1 MNEKTAM
8 TLREALGGNAYP
20 GRGILL
26 GMAGGRAVAAYFIMG
41 RSVNSRNRVFE
52 LRDGALYTAPF
63 DETKVKDPSLI
74 IYRALCVS
82 GERLIVT
89 NGDQTDT
96 ICDGFRAGKTFEEAL
111 AERTYEPDAPN
122 YTPRISGVY
131 CFEGEKSAY
140 KLGILKRG
148 ENGGTERLYYP
159 YQPEEGIGRLIH
171 TYVTDGDPLPSF
183 AGEPVR
189 VSIPSDIDEF
199 TDLLWRALDENNK
212 ISLYVRFT
220 DPVTGA
226 FEDRLRNKNQN

>member
-1 MNEKTAM
+1 M
-8 TLREALGGNAYP
+8 TLREALGENAYP

-26 GMAGGRAVAAYFIMG
+26 GMAGGKAVAAYFIMG
-41 RSVNSRNRVFE
+41 RSANSRNRVFE

-74 IYRALCVS
+74 IYRALCVL
-82 GERLIVT
+82 GDRLIVT

-96 ICDGFRAGKTFEEAL
+96 VFDGFRAGKTFEEAL
-111 AERTYEPDAPN
+111 SERTYEPDAPN
-122 YTPRISGVY
+122 YTPRISGTY
-131 CFEGEKSAY
+131 CFAGDQSGY

-148 ENGGTERLYYP
+148 EDGGTERLYYP
-159 YQPEEGIGRLIH
+159 YQPEENIGHLIH
-171 TYVTDGDPLPSF
+171 TYVKDGDPLPSF

-189 VSIPSDIDEF
+189 VSISSDIDEF
-199 TDLLWRALDENNK
+199 TETLWQSLDENNK

-226 FEDRLRNKNQN
+226 FEDRVRNKNQK